1 MYVSIPEVMVVS
13 LSCIKYYWPLFYG
26 FFFVFC
32 GCTERKISPDPTS
45 WKTNNEELIRRLQKG
60 NQETH
65 LIIQNL
71 VTKVDILERRVLE
84 LELERSKTEKIIEKQ
99 DKRLQFLGSLSP
111 RQTNLDN
118 PEEPVLYDE
127 RRSNSFVT
135 VEGPTLQTAEPIVF
149 HSYLSRDSLPN
160 LSKDHVITF
169 DSNPVN
175 EGHGYHK
182 DNGIFEAPRAGT
194 YVFFWTIY
202 TYPRGFIRTELLVNG
217 EVVGGAQVD
226 CHPDDGITSTTGMVI
241 TYLRPGDHVYVRL
254 SYTAQNYIFSYPDGR
269 STFSGWLLH

>member
-1 MYVSIPEVMVVS
+1 MYV
-13 LSCIKYYWPLFYG
+13 CINSRSHGCFSELYQVLLAIVLWLLFRI
-26 FFFVFC
+26 C

-71 VTKVDILERRVLE
+71 VTKVDILERKVLE
-84 LELERSKTEKIIEKQ
+84 LELERSKTENIIEKQ

-135 VEGPTLQTAEPIVF
+135 VGGPTLQTAEPIVF
-149 HSYLSRDSLPN
+149 T
-160 LSKDHVITF
+160 VTC
-169 DSNPVN
+169 
-175 EGHGYHK
+175 
-182 DNGIFEAPRAGT
+182 
-194 YVFFWTIY
+194 
-202 TYPRGFIRTELLVNG
+202 LVT
-217 EVVGGAQVD
+217 VCQ
-226 CHPDDGITSTTGMVI
+226 T
-241 TYLRPGDHVYVRL
+241 
-254 SYTAQNYIFSYPDGR
+254 
-269 STFSGWLLH
+269 